1 MKELSIK
8 EKAEL
13 YDKALERAK
22 NTIEVNQAV
31 PNIVDCVK
39 SLFPELIESED
50 EEIRKSI
57 TEFFKNYSERGTW
70 KAISDV
76 TKWIDWL
83 ERHGEQDNNEDVD
96 ILHRFSFYSYK
107 DEPNVLYLS
116 GLYVNEEYR
125 NKGIGTKILKVADEV
140 AKSLDCRV
148 IRLKTKRGSDAER
161 LYRTHGYNSLEI
173 EDKDEIWLEKQG
185 ERKSLDDIAKES
197 TKNKEAAT
205 SFLKSCG
212 IMNANGELADEYKIE
227 QDEQKPTKVEP
238 KFKIGD
244 VIEVKPMKC
253 HDKIF
258 IGKPNKIVD
267 ITEKCYILDDGK
279 AYSIEELQDGWK
291 LSEQKSTDNVKPK
304 FKVGDTIA
312 KKHNSDIHDFDSF
325 TITDITGE
333 KYWYNDRIICDI
345 SEQDEWEF
353 YEPVRQ
359 KPIEWSEEDEKHLNR
374 AINSLDSSKP
384 YTDNPHKY
392 DETIS
397 WLKSLRPKS
406 QWKPSKE
413 HYELEEFAKIV
424 RDNLIGINKAVQK
437 LFEDKYL
444 QLTGNKMYG
453 GFRD

>member
-185 ERKSLDDIAKES
+185 EQKPLGFNIGDEI
-197 TKNKEAAT
+197 TV
-205 SFLKSCG
+205 
-212 IMNANGELADEYKIE
+212 NGQICKVVAV
-227 QDEQKPTKVEP
+227 EQKP
-238 KFKIGD
+238 
-244 VIEVKPMKC
+244 
-253 HDKIF
+253 
-258 IGKPNKIVD
+258 
-267 ITEKCYILDDGK
+267 
-279 AYSIEELQDGWK
+279 A
-291 LSEQKSTDNVKPK
+291 
-304 FKVGDTIA
+304 
-312 KKHNSDIHDFDSF
+312 
-325 TITDITGE
+325 
-333 KYWYNDRIICDI
+333 
-345 SEQDEWEF
+345 
-353 YEPVRQ
+353 
-359 KPIEWSEEDEKHLNR
+359 WSEEDDSHIYSITEKLKGKFEKS
-374 AINSLDSSKP
+374 IVITKFSLEEDL
-384 YTDNPHKY
+384 
-392 DETIS
+392 S
-397 WLKSLRPKS
+397 WLKSLKVRVQLQNGYNPYKRI
-406 QWKPSKE
+406 KP
-413 HYELEEFAKIV
+413 ITTV
-424 RDNLIGINKAVQK
+424 
-437 LFEDKYL
+437 
-444 QLTGNKMYG
+444 
-453 GFRD
+453 

>member
-312 KKHNSDIHDFDSF
+312 KKHNSDMTESF
-325 TITDITGE
+325 VTF
-333 KYWYNDRIICDI
+333 
-345 SEQDEWEF
+345 Q
-353 YEPVRQ
+353 
-359 KPIEWSEEDEKHLNR
+359 NR
-374 AINSLDSSKP
+374 MNGNFMNPLD
-384 YTDNPHKY
+384 
-392 DETIS
+392 
-397 WLKSLRPKS
+397 KSLLSGVKRMKNTS
-406 QWKPSKE
+406 IEQ
-413 HYELEEFAKIV
+413 
-424 RDNLIGINKAVQK
+424 LILLIPLNHILIIHINMMK
-437 LFEDKYL
+437 LFLGSNPSDLSHSGSRVKSIMSLKNL
-444 QLTGNKMYG
+444 QRL
-453 GFRD
+453 